1 MVDYSDSSR
10 SSSIVTEGD
19 LPGGESESSSE
30 DADVSGD
37 ESESYYDSDS
47 SSLGDDSLES
57 ELESDTNSSSTA
69 SSDETW
75 SSSVSSDSDLDMPV
89 TNSEPSDEGGIAS
102 LSEFHTPLYEGA
114 ELSVLDSHLLLYQ
127 YALRHCLTK
136 QAFMELISLVDTHVP
151 KDSKAASS
159 LYKLRKFFEEHFN
172 DTKCHIYEYC
182 AKCHRLL
189 DSEVT
194 GGAGCSSG
202 CGGSTVNQFIFISV
216 EAQLK
221 KKLEGKYTVATW
233 LHAVWLFL
241 VMRAL
246 IFFSIIFLCRTCPQS
261 LNYAIKNKI
270 CSFM

>member
-75 SSSVSSDSDLDMPV
+75 SSSVSSDSDLDMSV

-102 LSEFHTPLYEGA
+102 LSEFHTLLYEGA
-114 ELSVLDSHLLLYQ
+114 ELSVLDSHLLV
-127 YALRHCLTK
+127 C
-136 QAFMELISLVDTHVP
+136 
-151 KDSKAASS
+151 
-159 LYKLRKFFEEHFN
+159 
-172 DTKCHIYEYC
+172 
-182 AKCHRLL
+182 
-189 DSEVT
+189 VT
-194 GGAGCSSG
+194 GLL
-202 CGGSTVNQFIFISV
+202 N
-216 EAQLK
+216 EA
-221 KKLEGKYTVATW
+221 
-233 LHAVWLFL
+233 
-241 VMRAL
+241 
-246 IFFSIIFLCRTCPQS
+246 
-261 LNYAIKNKI
+261 
-270 CSFM
+270 SFHGTD

>member
-1 MVDYSDSSR
+1 MADYSDSSR
-10 SSSIVTEGD
+10 DSSIVTEGD
-19 LPGGESESSSE
+19 LPGSESESSSE

-37 ESESYYDSDS
+37 ESESCYDSDS
-47 SSLGDDSLES
+47 SSSIGDDGLES
-57 ELESDTNSSSTA
+57 ELEPDTNPSSTA

-75 SSSVSSDSDLDMPV
+75 SSSVSDDSDLDMSV
-89 TNSEPSDEGGIAS
+89 TNSEPCDEGGIAS
-102 LSEFHTPLYEGA
+102 LSEFYTPLYEGA

-172 DTKCHIYEYC
+172 DTKCHVYEYC

-189 DSEVT
+189 DSEMT

-202 CGGSTVNQFIFISV
+202 CGGSTVNQFIFIPV

-221 KKLEGKYTVATW
+221 KKLEGNTLY
-233 LHAVWLFL
+233 LHAV
-241 VMRAL
+241 
-246 IFFSIIFLCRTCPQS
+246 
-261 LNYAIKNKI
+261 
-270 CSFM
+270 